1 MLKSARVR
9 FLALAAAF
17 LLQACMVVPRTM
29 QTFDPECRTVANQ
42 MVLEEVQLGAIQH
55 CSNEG
60 CVALIIGAGVAAVAS
75 VIISGTIV
83 VVGNVAY
90 WFERRAGCLKG
101 STGSATSGT

>member
-1 MLKSARVR
+1 MPKSACFR
-9 FLALAAAF
+9 FLALAAVV
-17 LLQACMVVPRTM
+17 LLQACMVVPRTT
-29 QTFDPECRTVANQ
+29 QTFDPECRAVANH
-42 MVLEEVQLGAIQH
+42 MVLEQVQLGAIQH

-90 WFERRAGCLKG
+90 WLERRAECLRVQ
-101 STGSATSGT
+101 